1 MPKLPTHPPG
11 AEPFRYTGSCRRPQF
26 SGLKLSVILAAF
38 LIPQE
43 SHAHIKWFCA
53 YDTAAPPLPFSQVFM
68 LNFTTVAVA
77 FGFLMFL
84 AYATDVAIGE

>member
-1 MPKLPTHPPG
+1 MSRP
-11 AEPFRYTGSCRRPQF
+11 ARR
-26 SGLKLSVILAAF
+26 LSVAAALPLACVLDMVFAG
-38 LIPQE
+38 PA
-43 SHAHIKWFCA
+43 SAHIKWFCA

-84 AYATDVAIGE
+84 AYATDVAIGG